1 MPQADTELPVA
12 GVIDSLRDILREHGR
27 VVLEAPPGA
36 GKTTLV
42 PSALLEEGWPGEILL
57 LQPRRVATRAVAA
70 MLARR
75 NGCPLGDT
83 VGYQIRFERKIS
95 DRTRLRVITEGILTA
110 WLQRDPELTG
120 VSAVVLDEFHE
131 RSLQADLALALLREV
146 QDALRPDLKLVVM
159 SATLDAAPIARYLHD
174 CPVLHCEGRQ
184 YPLEITYAPKD
195 SDRPVGARVA
205 RAVRDIISGMKA
217 GESPE
222 GSVLA
227 FLPGVREID
236 ATIRALGDS
245 VAGYEVLPLH
255 GRLSASAQDRA
266 LESVAHPRI
275 IVATNVAETSLTLPG
290 ITAVVDSGLVR
301 VSRFDPGLGV
311 SRLETRPTSRASAAQ
326 RAGRAGR
333 LGPGRAHRLWSEHA
347 HKARPAFDEPEIRRV
362 DLAPLVLALRAWG
375 VGAGAG
381 FDFYDPPDSSA
392 LERAE
397 RLLTALGAFGAD
409 GSLTAIGRRLRQLP
423 IAPRIGRALVA
434 AEQRGLLD
442 QALWLAAILSER
454 HETRAGGHGAADA
467 LAALEALTRDT
478 STREARHLTRLAKQ
492 LGRSMGTSPA
502 PLSTRWDVDGL
513 CESLFWGWS
522 DRLCRRPS
530 MQRSE
535 LVMVGGRGA
544 TLDPKS
550 VVQADEFLLGV
561 DVDAGRRGERSRSRV
576 RSAVRVDG
584 GWLSSQPDVREGDV
598 VRWDAERMRAVAVR
612 ERTFRDLVLS
622 SRSIPLSDREAAG
635 ACLAEAAAREP
646 ERALMPDEAA
656 RGTLHRIA
664 LVAKLLP
671 DSDLPAEPWPW
682 LVARLPE
689 LCLGRSSFDELRK
702 LSLSRAVLE
711 MLPWAAKQT
720 LEREA
725 PTHVEVPSGRKAALV
740 YPAEGGPSLAI
751 KVQEVFGWSETP
763 TVCGGRQPIVLHLLN
778 PAGRPLQVTRDLES
792 FWGRTWVE
800 VRKEMRSR
808 YPKHRWPEDPRT
820 AAPSQRTIK
829 RRR

>member
-12 GVIDSLRDILREHGR
+12 GVIDSLRDTLRTHGR

-42 PSALLEEGWPGEILL
+42 PSALLDEGWPGEILL
-57 LQPRRVATRAVAA
+57 LQPRRVAARAVAA

-75 NGCPLGDT
+75 NGGSLGDA
-83 VGYQIRFERKIS
+83 VGYQIRFERKTS
-95 DRTRLRVITEGILTA
+95 KRTRLRVITEGILTA

-146 QDALRPDLKLVVM
+146 QEALRPDLKLVVM
-159 SATLDAAPIARYLHD
+159 SATLDTSPIARYLGG
-174 CPVLHCEGRQ
+174 CPVLRCEGRQ
-184 YPLEITYAPKD
+184 YPLEITYEAKD
-195 SDRPVGARVA
+195 SKRPVAAKVA
-205 RAVRDIISGMKA
+205 RAVREIAEAMDK
-217 GESPE
+217 GETPN
-222 GSVLA
+222 GSILA

-245 VAGYEVLPLH
+245 VPGRDVLPLH
-255 GRLSASAQDRA
+255 GRLSGADQDRV
-266 LESVAHPRI
+266 LEAGRRPRI
-275 IVATNVAETSLTLPG
+275 VVATNIAETSLTLPG

-311 SRLETRPTSRASAAQ
+311 SRLETRATSQASAAQ

-333 LGPGRAHRLWSEHA
+333 LGPGRAHRLWTEFA
-347 HKARPAFDEPEIRRV
+347 HKARPAYDEPEIRRL

-375 VGAGAG
+375 VGAGAS
-381 FDFYDPPDSSA
+381 FDFYDAPEASA
-392 LERAE
+392 IARAE
-397 RLLTALGAFGAD
+397 RVLTALGALSEDGA
-409 GSLTAIGRRLRQLP
+409 LTEIGRRLRKLP

-434 AEQRGLLD
+434 AEAEGLLD

-454 HETRAGGHGAADA
+454 HDTRSRGHGAADA
-467 LAALEALTRDT
+467 IAALEALGRD
-478 STREARHLTRLAKQ
+478 SGTREGRHLSRLARQ
-492 LGRSMGTSPA
+492 LGRSMGATPA
-502 PLSTRWDVDGL
+502 PLTTLWDVDGL
-513 CESLFWGWS
+513 CRALFWGWS
-522 DRLCRRPS
+522 DRLCRRPALE
-530 MQRSE
+530 RPE

-544 TLDPKS
+544 TLDSKS
-550 VVQADEFLLGV
+550 VVQADELLLGI
-561 DVDAGRRGERSRSRV
+561 DVDAGRRGERSRSLV
-576 RSAVRVDG
+576 RSAARVDLS
-584 GWLSSQPDVREGDV
+584 WLQAHADIVEGEV
-598 VRWDAERMRAVAVR
+598 VRWDSERHRVVAVR

-622 SRSIPLSDREAAG
+622 SRSIPLSDREAA
-635 ACLAEAAAREP
+635 AVCLAEAARKEP
-646 ERALMPDEAA
+646 GRALLPDDAA
-656 RGTLHRIA
+656 KGTFHRMA
-664 LVAKLLP
+664 LVARLLP
-671 DSDLPAEPWPW
+671 GSGLPADPWAW
-682 LVARLPE
+682 LVERLPE
-689 LCLGRSSFDELRK
+689 LCVGRASFEELRK
-702 LSLSRAVLE
+702 LSLSRAALE
-711 MLPWAAKQT
+711 LLPWSARQT

-725 PTHVEVPSGRKAALV
+725 PTHVEVPSGRRAALV
-740 YPAEGGPSLAI
+740 YPVEGAPSLAI

-792 FWGRTWVE
+792 FWSRTWVE

-820 AAPSQRTIK
+820 AIPSQRTTK